1 MAVIFVVVVASVGV
15 GVVGVT
21 GVGVGRAFK
30 LALVSVVVDLD
41 VVVVVVVLVAVVV
54 AVAAVVVVVVVVVC
68 ISQSVCPVTHVLHVS
83 SSLGQVLYRRQA
95 EEGVWK
101 VNQLQPVLFLH
112 KLRQLLWLDT
122 LSKWYTLPT
131 H

>member
-1 MAVIFVVVVASVGV
+1 MIVVFVVVVASVGV
-15 GVVGVT
+15 GA

-30 LALVSVVVDLD
+30 LALVSVVVDLG
-41 VVVVVVVLVAVVV
+41 VVVVVVVLV
-54 AVAAVVVVVVVVVC
+54 VVVVVVAAVVIVVVVDVVC
-68 ISQSVCPVTHVLHVS
+68 ISHSVCPVTHVLHVS
-83 SSLGQVLYRRQA
+83 SSLGQVLYRRQT